1 MAKEGISVI
10 LFVVLFAVIIFIG
23 TLITGNIVLK
33 IFTILSFLFIIFTI
47 YFFRDPERT
56 TPEGENLIISPADG
70 KVILIDDVQEN
81 DFFKSNVKM
90 ISIFMSAFNVHV
102 NRIPISGKVVYFD
115 YKKGAFHQ
123 AFRDEA
129 SYENERAIIGIEN
142 NGFKILFKQ
151 IAGIFARRIVCNIRE
166 GSEVKQGERF
176 GMIKFGSRL
185 DIFLP
190 DNVKIKIKLNEKVKA
205 GETII
210 GIYN

>member
-1 MAKEGISVI
+1 MAKDGISVI
-10 LFVVLFAVIIFIG
+10 LSVVLFAVILFIG
-23 TLITGNIVLK
+23 VLFTGNIVLK
-33 IFTILSFLFIIFTI
+33 IFFVISLLFIVFTI

-56 TPEGENLIISPADG
+56 IPEGEKLIISPADG
-70 KVILIDDVQEN
+70 KVILIEDVQEN
-81 DFFKSNVKM
+81 DFFKNNIKM

-123 AFRDEA
+123 AFKDEA
-129 SYENERAIIGIEN
+129 SYENEQTIIGIEG
-142 NGFKILFKQ
+142 NGFKILYKQ

-185 DIFLP
+185 DVFLP
-190 DNVKIKIKLNEKVKA
+190 ESVEIKVKLNNKVTA

>member
-1 MAKEGISVI
+1 MAKDGISVI
-10 LFVVLFAVIIFIG
+10 LTVVLFTVVLFAGALF
-23 TLITGNIVLK
+23 TGNIMFEICTVAGL
-33 IFTILSFLFIIFTI
+33 LFLVFTI

-70 KVILIDDVQEN
+70 KVILIEDVQEN

-123 AFRDEA
+123 AFKDEA
-129 SYENERAIIGIEN
+129 SYENEQAIIGIES

-151 IAGIFARRIVCNIRE
+151 IAGIFARRIVCNIRK

-190 DNVKIKIKLNEKVKA
+190 ESVKIKVKLKEKVKA

>member
-1 MAKEGISVI
+1 MAKDGISVI
-10 LFVVLFAVIIFIG
+10 LSVVLFAVILFIG
-23 TLITGNIVLK
+23 VLFTGNIILQ
-33 IFTILSFLFIIFTI
+33 IFFVISLLFIVFTT

-56 TPEGENLIISPADG
+56 TPDGENLIISPADG
-70 KVILIDDVQEN
+70 KIILIKDVQEN

-115 YKKGAFHQ
+115 YKKGAYHQ

-129 SYENERAIIGIEN
+129 SYENERAIIGIES
-142 NGFKILFKQ
+142 NGFKMLFKQ

-190 DNVKIKIKLNEKVKA
+190 EGVEIKVKLNEKVKG

>member
-33 IFTILSFLFIIFTI
+33 IFTILSLLFIIFTI

-129 SYENERAIIGIEN
+129 SYENEQAIIAIKS